1 MNILKK
7 AEHKKWVVRG
17 TATAAVIITITGIWL
32 GTRNNAYAISID
44 GQVVG
49 IVKYKEEAQQAYE
62 HVLAQITEEAGKPV
76 VVNEIL
82 EIEPVHA
89 SRKTIETTAEM
100 ANTILDTVS
109 YEVEAYEIV
118 VDGTSYAVVAT
129 REDAASV
136 LQEMVG
142 SCLNGVND
150 VTLEVVEETSVN
162 VTDSQAEQVAQSTDD
177 VTEQTQSTQ
186 NEVQQDDTSKTEAD
200 GQAVE
205 DETKQLVTSEAVAD
219 SEKEVLVCDVPDE
232 RVENVAIADLDLKLE
247 EETATEEE
255 AQKIDRNMQ
264 KYSFNEEIM
273 IRSCYVAAEKILDEV
288 AAKESLEAGRLE
300 QLDYTLQEGDNIWD
314 IAMAHDTTE
323 ARIIELNQETIE
335 DTTKMQIGQ
344 VIKVEAL
351 RPILSITTVE
361 EATFK
366 ELIPCEIEYRESKK
380 LYEGET
386 ITLQEGGDGMKSLTV
401 EVTKVNGEE
410 VSRKLVSETTL
421 SKAEKKIIAYG
432 TKKKEE
438 IKQEASSNSNS
449 NSSSSSNSS
458 SNSNSNSSST
468 GSSTSS
474 SKKGF
479 SHPLKGAGR
488 ISSTYGPR
496 WGTFHYGQDY
506 AAPAGTPIYAAKAG
520 KVIYSS
526 YNNGGYGKLV
536 ILDHGD
542 GTQTYYAHCSS
553 LYVNVGERVSKGEH
567 IAAVGTTGDS
577 TGNHLHFEIR
587 VNGTPVNPAKYL

>member
-7 AEHKKWVVRG
+7 EEHKKWLVRG
-17 TATAAVIITITGIWL
+17 TATAAVIVTITCIWL

-44 GQVVG
+44 GKVVG

-62 HVLAQITEEAGKPV
+62 QALTQITEEAGKPV

-82 EIEPVHA
+82 EVEPVHA
-89 SRKTIETTAEM
+89 SRKTIE
-100 ANTILDTVS
+100 NTKQIADMIVDNVS

-118 VDGTSYAVVAT
+118 VDGTSHAVVAT
-129 REDAASV
+129 REDAANV

-150 VTLEVVEETSVN
+150 VTLEVVDETSKQEL
-162 VTDSQAEQVAQSTDD
+162 TDEEVSKDVPSSDLEQVVEPAGNITSSEAQQNIASKDEANSQM
-177 VTEQTQSTQ
+177 TEIPS
-186 NEVQQDDTSKTEAD
+186 
-200 GQAVE
+200 
-205 DETKQLVTSEAVAD
+205 KQLVTSEAVED
-219 SEKEVLVCDVPDE
+219 SQKEILTHDVPAKS
-232 RVENVAIADLDLKLE
+232 VENVAITDLDVELE
-247 EETATEEE
+247 EEAVAEKEG
-255 AQKIDRNMQ
+255 QKIDRNMQ
-264 KYSFNEEIM
+264 SYGFNEEIM
-273 IRSCYVAAEKILDEV
+273 IRSCYVASEKILDGTK
-288 AAKESLEAGRLE
+288 AQESLEAGRLE

-314 IAMAHDTTE
+314 IAMKYDTTE
-323 ARIIELNQETIE
+323 ARILELNQETIE
-335 DTTKMQIGQ
+335 DATKMQIGQ

-366 ELIPCEIEYRESKK
+366 ELIPGEIEYRESKN

-386 ITLQEGGDGMKSLTV
+386 KTLQEGGDGMKSLTV

-410 VSRKLVSETTL
+410 VSRKLVNETTL
-421 SKAEKKIIAYG
+421 SEAKKKIIAYG
-432 TKKKEE
+432 TKKKETVKE
-438 IKQEASSNSNS
+438 ETSNNSNSSSGSNS
-449 NSSSSSNSS
+449 NSSNNSTS
-458 SNSNSNSSST
+458 
-468 GSSTSS
+468 SSTSS
-474 SKKGF
+474 KKGY

-496 WGTFHYGQDY
+496 WGTFHYGLDY
-506 AAPAGTPIYAAKAG
+506 AASAGTPIYAAKAG
-520 KVIYSS
+520 KVIYSG

-553 LYVNVGERVSKGEH
+553 LYVNVGERVSRGEH

-587 VNGTPVNPAKYL
+587 MNGTPVNPAKYL